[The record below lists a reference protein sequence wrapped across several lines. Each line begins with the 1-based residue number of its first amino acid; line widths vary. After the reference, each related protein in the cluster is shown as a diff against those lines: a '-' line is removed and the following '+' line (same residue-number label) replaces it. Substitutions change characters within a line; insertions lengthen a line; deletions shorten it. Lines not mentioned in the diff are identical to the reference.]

1 VRGKVRKNVNGA
13 SVIAKEEID
22 KRMNLKMS
30 ELGNDKLDVSLEE
43 EKDAVNEKDLEKG
56 EPKEEAE
63 RVEEGEDKKKERL
76 WKREKK

>member
-1 VRGKVRKNVNGA
+1 
-13 SVIAKEEID
+13 
-22 KRMNLKMS
+22 MS